1 MGVER
6 CETKSGRQLPNLKA
20 SDMHHWEVGGSIN
33 IGWPDYNVPERPY
46 TIVEFDL
53 YGPVFRARVSDAS
66 SGGKQG
72 GFLVVFGCPDLVLDM
87 LAEKATQKL
96 GFQVVVSDLRC
107 SIEGNTL
114 HSFDY
119 EWYPTAEF
127 AERPG
132 ALARAIAE
140 SLQEMGRSG

>member
-1 MGVER
+1 
-6 CETKSGRQLPNLKA
+6 
-20 SDMHHWEVGGSIN
+20 MHHWEVGGTIH

-46 TIVEFDL
+46 TIVEFDQF
-53 YGPVFRARVSDAS
+53 GPVFRARVSDPTSAE
-66 SGGKQG
+66 GKQG
-72 GFLVVFGCPDLVLDM
+72 GFLVVFGCPDVVLDM
-87 LAEKATQKL
+87 LAQQATDRL

-107 SIEGNTL
+107 SIEGNIL

-119 EWYPTAEF
+119 EWYPTPEF

-140 SLQEMGRSG
+140 SLEQMRQSG

>member
-1 MGVER
+1 M
-6 CETKSGRQLPNLKA
+6 
-20 SDMHHWEVGGSIN
+20 
-33 IGWPDYNVPERPY
+33 
-46 TIVEFDL
+46 
-53 YGPVFRARVSDAS
+53 
-66 SGGKQG
+66 
-72 GFLVVFGCPDLVLDM
+72 VFGCPDLVLDM
-87 LAEKATQKL
+87 LAEKATQRL

-119 EWYPTAEF
+119 EWYPTPEF

>member
-1 MGVER
+1 
-6 CETKSGRQLPNLKA
+6 
-20 SDMHHWEVGGSIN
+20 MHHWEVGGSIN
-33 IGWPDYNVPERPY
+33 IGWPDYNVSERPY

-53 YGPVFRARVSDAS
+53 FGPVFRARVSDPTT
-66 SGGKQG
+66 GDRQG
-72 GFLVVFGCPDLVLDM
+72 GFLVVFGCPDVVLDM
-87 LAEKATQKL
+87 LAEQATRKL

-119 EWYPTAEF
+119 EWYPTPEF

-132 ALARAIAE
+132 ALARAIAA
-140 SLQEMGRSG
+140 SLEEMRGSG

>member
-1 MGVER
+1 
-6 CETKSGRQLPNLKA
+6 
-20 SDMHHWEVGGSIN
+20 MHHWEVGGSIS
-33 IGWPDYNVPERPY
+33 IGWPDYNVTERPY

-53 YGPVFRARVSDAS
+53 YGPVFRARVSDAATE
-66 SGGKQG
+66 GRQG
-72 GFLVVFGCPDLVLDM
+72 GFLVVFGCPKIVLEM
-87 LAEKATQKL
+87 LAEQATKKL

-107 SIEGNTL
+107 SIEGQTL

-132 ALARAIAE
+132 ALARTIADTLE
-140 SLQEMGRSG
+140 EMRQSG